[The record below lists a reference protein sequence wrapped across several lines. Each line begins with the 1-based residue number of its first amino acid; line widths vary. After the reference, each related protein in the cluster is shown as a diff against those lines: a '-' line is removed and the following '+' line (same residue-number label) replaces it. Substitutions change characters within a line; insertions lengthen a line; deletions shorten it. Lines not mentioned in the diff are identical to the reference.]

1 MQDYVVRSDVD
12 HRAAE
17 SEVRLGQ
24 QLSHLYL
31 TRFVAFSA
39 HLLEQDDAEIM
50 SSAMS
55 WAMEIPP
62 DTMPSAAC
70 AQSGAYSAAVLH
82 LPQYRSTAS

>member
-1 MQDYVVRSDVD
+1 MRSDVD

-70 AQSGAYSAAVLH
+70 AQSGAYLK
-82 LPQYRSTAS
+82 PQYRMMQYQP